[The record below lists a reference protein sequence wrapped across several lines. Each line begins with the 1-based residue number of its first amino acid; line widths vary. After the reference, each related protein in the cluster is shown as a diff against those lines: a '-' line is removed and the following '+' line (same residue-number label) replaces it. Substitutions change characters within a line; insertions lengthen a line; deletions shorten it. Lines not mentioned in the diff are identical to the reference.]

1 MSFLYIDEL
10 DLVHLEYAYEVIV
23 MATVRYNV
31 EKSDL
36 IEELLPDF
44 VNEGTS
50 ECDGDECI
58 WAVDLPHDAV
68 ELLKSNGFNVE
79 NP

>member
-10 DLVHLEYAYEVIV
+10 DLVHLEYAHEVII
-23 MATVRYNV
+23 MAIVKYNV

-44 VNEGTS
+44 TNEGTS
-50 ECDGDECI
+50 ECDGDNI
-58 WAVDLPHDAV
+58 VWYVDLPQSEI
-68 ELLKSNGFNVE
+68 ELLKANGFNVY
-79 NP
+79 

>member
-1 MSFLYIDEL
+1 
-10 DLVHLEYAYEVIV
+10 
-23 MATVRYNV
+23 MATVKYNV

-44 VNEGTS
+44 INEGTS
-50 ECDGDECI
+50 ERDGNECI
-58 WAVDLPHDAV
+58 WVVDLPHDAV